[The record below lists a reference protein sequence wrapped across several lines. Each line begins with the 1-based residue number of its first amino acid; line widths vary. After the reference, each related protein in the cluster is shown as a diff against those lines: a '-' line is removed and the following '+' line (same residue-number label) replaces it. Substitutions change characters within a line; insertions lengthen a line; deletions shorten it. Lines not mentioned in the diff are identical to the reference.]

1 MLPDLSY
8 NGFNSLQGSSS
19 RSQES
24 QNQSGEGSR
33 NDSPSPPFPS
43 MPFNVTIPS
52 EFSNMFMNMAA
63 NATNPFH
70 GQHSDDRGE
79 ENRSGNGSADP
90 RTSMD
95 GNFSFSIGDGMPQDL
110 NGALR
115 SMMQMFTGAAPG
127 GNPQDNV
134 NRRPPQG

>member
-1 MLPDLSY
+1 M
-8 NGFNSLQGSSS
+8 QGSSS

-24 QNQSGEGSR
+24 QNQSGGGSG
-33 NDSPSPPFPS
+33 NDSTSAPFPS
-43 MPFNVTIPS
+43 IPPFNVTLPS
-52 EFSNMFMNMAA
+52 EISNMFMNMAG

-70 GQHSDDRGE
+70 GQHSQHGSE
-79 ENRSGNGSADP
+79 ENRSGNGLDDP
-90 RTSMD
+90 GPSMD

-127 GNPQDNV
+127 GNPQDDI
-134 NRRPPQG
+134 NRRSPQG